1 MTQCKH
7 QVIDYF
13 NGHLQGEEK
22 AQFEEH
28 IKHCSACKEEL
39 EELTS
44 LMSDIPFLAGDQTPP
59 AGMKDR
65 ILSQVFEEETS
76 ETVTEKTNQ
85 KKEIKVVPERNE
97 IKLPQKKRN
106 EWLLPLVAALFLI
119 SAAGNV
125 YFLTNGKEQAEEP
138 VRVVATKSLA
148 SAASPK
154 TTGAFSVIEHNG
166 KKELVVSADGL
177 KDQLDSS
184 AVYQVWLIKGDQP
197 IPAGAF
203 KTDSKGEGTV
213 TYALSEK
220 EASES
225 WDTVAVTLEPKKDNQ
240 LPQGPVVLSAAF

>member
-13 NGHLQGEEK
+13 NGHIQGEEK

-28 IKHCSACKEEL
+28 LKHCSACKEEL

-44 LMSDIPFLAGDQTPP
+44 LMSDIPFLASDQTPP
-59 AGMKDR
+59 AEMKDR
-65 ILSQVFEEETS
+65 ILSKVFEEETV
-76 ETVTEKTNQ
+76 EEKNSHR
-85 KKEIKVVPERNE
+85 KEPKVAREQNE
-97 IKLPQKKRN
+97 SKPLQKKRN
-106 EWLLPLVAALFLI
+106 QWLLPLVAALLLI
-119 SAAGNV
+119 SVAGNV
-125 YFLTNGKEQAEEP
+125 YFLSNGKKQAEEP

-154 TTGAFSVIEHNG
+154 ATGAFSVIEHND

-197 IPAGAF
+197 VPAGAF
-203 KTDSKGEGTV
+203 KTDNKGEGTV
-213 TYALSEK
+213 TYTLSEK
-220 EASES
+220 ESSES
-225 WDTVAVTLEPKKDNQ
+225 WDTVAVTLEPKKDNR